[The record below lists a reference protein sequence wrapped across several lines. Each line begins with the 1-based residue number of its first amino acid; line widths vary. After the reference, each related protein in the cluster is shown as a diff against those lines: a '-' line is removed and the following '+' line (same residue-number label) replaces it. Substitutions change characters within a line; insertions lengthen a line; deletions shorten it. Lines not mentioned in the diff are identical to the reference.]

1 LKGFQNHDF
10 GKLPFLLSALIL
22 LGACSFTQKQK
33 ALPYLAP
40 SAQVSRIIEIL
51 DYQGRSSG
59 EDVAEWVSLYI
70 NGGISAL
77 EGLDEFAPY
86 FVFVAEQSSPDL
98 DTLLQ
103 WGRNFSLERDIPQLV
118 LLRAYRRLTGNLSIN
133 PDDMYGSFFETFIKR
148 LAALRWPAARKH
160 YEGWV
165 LVRRV
170 PLLPPMD
177 ASDSDISD
185 SDVSDSDTPDA
196 GPSEQSLPQE
206 AGEASFDSRLYMY
219 LILNLIERTG
229 FERSLKLI
237 MNDITLD
244 KSLSRDQVQAIN
256 SIKSNLFNGF

>member
-1 LKGFQNHDF
+1 MLLV
-10 GKLPFLLSALIL
+10 LPVFALTLI
-22 LGACSFTQKQK
+22 GSCSFTRKQK

-40 SAQVSRIIEIL
+40 SVQVSRIIEIL

-59 EDVAEWVSLYI
+59 EEVAEWVSLYI
-70 NGGISAL
+70 NGGVSAL
-77 EGLDEFAPY
+77 ERLDEFAPY

-98 DTLLQ
+98 NTLLQ

-148 LAALRWPAARKH
+148 LASLRWPAARKP
-160 YEGWV
+160 YERWV
-165 LVRRV
+165 LVRRI
-170 PLLPPMD
+170 PLLPPTE
-177 ASDSDISD
+177 ISD
-185 SDVSDSDTPDA
+185 SEASESDISDSDTPDA
-196 GPSEQSLPQE
+196 APSEQSLHQE
-206 AGEASFDSRLYMY
+206 PGEASFDSRLYMY
-219 LILNLIERTG
+219 LILNLIERT
-229 FERSLKLI
+229 EIESSLKLI